1 MQITQKN
8 FYKKFLGK
16 IGEDKAVAFLN
27 EKGYKVI
34 ARNFKTHV
42 GEIDVVFLDG
52 DTVVFLEVKTRSSDA
67 FGLPSEAV
75 DLKKREKYFRVAEQF
90 LAKNKLTKSFARF
103 DVIEIQNGEINHIK
117 DAFCM

>member
-1 MQITQKN
+1 
-8 FYKKFLGK
+8 LGK
-16 IGEDKAVAFLN
+16 IGEDKAVKYLADNGL
-27 EKGYKVI
+27 KVI

-42 GEIDVVFLDG
+42 GEIDVIFLEEG
-52 DTVVFLEVKTRSSDA
+52 TVVFLEVKTRSSDA

-75 DLKKREKYFRVAEQF
+75 DFKKREKYFKVAEQF
-90 LAKNKLTKSFARF
+90 IIKNKLTALSVRF